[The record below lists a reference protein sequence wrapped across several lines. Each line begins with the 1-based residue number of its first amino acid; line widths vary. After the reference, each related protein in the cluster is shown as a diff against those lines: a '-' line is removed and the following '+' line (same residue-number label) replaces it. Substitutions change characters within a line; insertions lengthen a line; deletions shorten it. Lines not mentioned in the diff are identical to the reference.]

1 MSNPDEGFNLLNQD
15 SPIKSNF
22 YNKVI
27 PNLPHSLNDLL
38 EKAKNVESKL
48 DTNKKGANEAGIENS
63 EVNKNTNL
71 KEKQKRDTKFF
82 EFDNFRRVNNYIPK
96 IHINKHREKESENIN
111 LPFYSEKEQNY
122 KGIMSLFNEREMSP
136 VNNNLFYNSN
146 NFRLSNKKSEENTLI
161 RNDID
166 YDYSLPPNFYTNRY
180 VEYIYEDRGDK
191 LYDENNELKNL
202 LGRNQNKDN
211 KNFIDINSPY
221 LKAYN
226 DLIEKEKEDVENEN
240 KEIYQNEL
248 QRGQEFVLSKTE
260 QENITNF
267 ANSIKDLH
275 KEKTSLENY
284 FEFNLNK
291 RNEHN
296 LNNSINN
303 IPENEDEN
311 AKENDKQDKKDKTKY
326 TPDDISFDIDI
337 LGEITKK
344 IRNSSKKSHPRGI
357 ELKGPTAKWYRQNED
372 NENLK
377 LKGYFDIRN
386 INFDETK
393 SELQDKLLSRSS
405 DIIDDDQEEYFTV
418 RDVIEKGKV
427 NKKDTVFTSKK
438 IKEFGNKTFKY
449 FFEQLKKYFTELLLN
464 INKAT
469 YNILKFLSDTQI
481 THLELINE
489 QHKGLID
496 YIFWHP
502 KLQELTI
509 PSSFVDK
516 LSQAMK
522 SENWEC
528 KLTSLTIKKSI
539 SNVNDNNADIK
550 LMEIFNLPTSLTI
563 QNIHFIDMNYK
574 QSFIE
579 ALFKHIDYFYSTNI
593 SQDEMKKSNLSLNFF
608 EKLKLTKLPIVNLSW
623 KRTPNPNDNGTKSE
637 VGISLQAIYY
647 LLMYM
652 LIKSLGFNHG
662 TIPEIFNKLDLSESY
677 TYENSDY
684 FLVKIITKFKIIK
697 ELDISNTRLSK
708 EQKIFDLKSF
718 LSQIKLTEK
727 FEQTFDQKYYHD
739 KYLSELMNKINGFRK
754 NLKEKNEENSIQN
767 IDEYEE
773 DPSYDYSMGILPLLE
788 KIYIYNTETKI
799 SDCDEIYALFRRL
812 KFFRGIYYT
821 EPIAKLNIENI
832 NNNFCDALVEKINK
846 DKKTFCENVFIISND
861 IKV

>member
-136 VNNNLFYNSN
+136 VDNNLFYNSN

-240 KEIYQNEL
+240 KEIYQNEM

-372 NENLK
+372 NE
-377 LKGYFDIRN
+377 
-386 INFDETK
+386 
-393 SELQDKLLSRSS
+393 
-405 DIIDDDQEEYFTV
+405 
-418 RDVIEKGKV
+418 VI
-427 NKKDTVFTSKK
+427 
-438 IKEFGNKTFKY
+438 
-449 FFEQLKKYFTELLLN
+449 
-464 INKAT
+464 
-469 YNILKFLSDTQI
+469 
-481 THLELINE
+481 
-489 QHKGLID
+489 
-496 YIFWHP
+496 
-502 KLQELTI
+502 
-509 PSSFVDK
+509 
-516 LSQAMK
+516 
-522 SENWEC
+522 
-528 KLTSLTIKKSI
+528 
-539 SNVNDNNADIK
+539 
-550 LMEIFNLPTSLTI
+550 
-563 QNIHFIDMNYK
+563 
-574 QSFIE
+574 
-579 ALFKHIDYFYSTNI
+579 
-593 SQDEMKKSNLSLNFF
+593 
-608 EKLKLTKLPIVNLSW
+608 
-623 KRTPNPNDNGTKSE
+623 
-637 VGISLQAIYY
+637 
-647 LLMYM
+647 
-652 LIKSLGFNHG
+652 
-662 TIPEIFNKLDLSESY
+662 
-677 TYENSDY
+677 
-684 FLVKIITKFKIIK
+684 
-697 ELDISNTRLSK
+697 
-708 EQKIFDLKSF
+708 
-718 LSQIKLTEK
+718 
-727 FEQTFDQKYYHD
+727 
-739 KYLSELMNKINGFRK
+739 
-754 NLKEKNEENSIQN
+754 
-767 IDEYEE
+767 
-773 DPSYDYSMGILPLLE
+773 
-788 KIYIYNTETKI
+788 
-799 SDCDEIYALFRRL
+799 
-812 KFFRGIYYT
+812 
-821 EPIAKLNIENI
+821 
-832 NNNFCDALVEKINK
+832 
-846 DKKTFCENVFIISND
+846 
-861 IKV
+861 